1 MRKVLYILGQFDDT
15 DIDWLGRQGRR
26 LALAPGKVLIE
37 QGEPTPDLYIVI
49 DGMLDVSVKGIGSVA
64 HLQSGEI
71 IGEMSFVD
79 SAPPS
84 ASVSVLANSILLAI
98 RKEDIEARI
107 EDDPLFGYRFYKAL
121 ALFLA
126 DRLRNAQKPRAANGA
141 RPSLTAE
148 EAGVDEIDEKLLD
161 KISIAGDRFDRLVK
175 AVDAKAA

>member
-15 DIDWLGRQGRR
+15 DIDWLARQGRR
-26 LALAPGKVLIE
+26 QVLAPGTMLIS

-49 DGMLDVSVKGIGSVA
+49 DGLLDVSVAGIGSVA
-64 HLQSGEI
+64 RLQSGEI

-98 RKEDIEARI
+98 CKEDIEARVA
-107 EDDPLFGYRFYKAL
+107 DDALFGYRFYKAL

-126 DRLRNAQKPRAANGA
+126 DRLRNAQKPRKADGA
-141 RPSLTAE
+141 PASLSDD

-161 KISIAGDRFDRLVK
+161 TISIAGDRFDRLVK
-175 AVDAKAA
+175 AVDAKRV